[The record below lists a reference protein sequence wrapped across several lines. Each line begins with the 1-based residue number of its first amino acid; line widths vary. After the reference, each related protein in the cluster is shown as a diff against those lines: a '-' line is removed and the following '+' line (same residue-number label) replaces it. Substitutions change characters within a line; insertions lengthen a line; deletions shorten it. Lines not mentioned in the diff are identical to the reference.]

1 MDTICVGRLPST
13 WNTAFRLTSR
23 PLRVLHVYEVGRGIY
38 RFTLPFFL
46 YCPDGDGAPWIIT
59 MKIYDLFFLKWRV
72 QNLHIPSLPG
82 SQTACVRDLCLVWLA
97 FKSHC
102 YNNFLKAFFFSFCCF
117 QHRQRNACFKK
128 KQNNIIWDVSSRHK
142 ADTDVCLHVRHR
154 TQCTK
159 EKRSLFSW
167 EQSAHRFQSVSWEYA
182 SLVSKNCVLISHRFD
197 FFICFPTSNPGN

>member
-13 WNTAFRLTSR
+13 WNTALRLTSR
-23 PLRVLHVYEVGRGIY
+23 PLHVLHVYEVGRGIY

-59 MKIYDLFFLKWRV
+59 MWIYDLFFLKWRV

-82 SQTACVRDLCLVWLA
+82 SQTARVRDVCLVWLA
-97 FKSHC
+97 FKSHG
-102 YNNFLKAFFFSFCCF
+102 YNNFLKIFLFSFFILLLSTQTKECVF
-117 QHRQRNACFKK
+117 YKK
-128 KQNNIIWDVSSRHK
+128 KKKTSSGMLAHDARLTWTSACASNAELNVQN
-142 ADTDVCLHVRHR
+142 
-154 TQCTK
+154 

-182 SLVSKNCVLISHRFD
+182 SLVSKKLR
-197 FFICFPTSNPGN
+197 PY